1 GTINPG
7 EQRTFAFY
15 SGPASGVQ
23 SVSCSLAVA
32 FPASVGMNGGGNGG
46 GIIHIAGTLT
56 ASPLSVTQG
65 DTVTITG
72 AGILPP
78 LFEEIRVTFDGVEV
92 PGSPTSL
99 IPPDG
104 GLDVDVVVPLVSN
117 GPHIIEVQGTYDA
130 GTRVIRVTLASF
142 TATVSGGLATTGAA

>member
-1 GTINPG
+1 
-7 EQRTFAFY
+7 
-15 SGPASGVQ
+15 
-23 SVSCSLAVA
+23 
-32 FPASVGMNGGGNGG
+32 NGG

-56 ASPLSVTQG
+56 ASPLSVTPG

-142 TATVSGGLATTGAA
+142 TATVSGGLATTGAADAGGLGFGAALLLVGGGVLFGTARARWRHASILGG